1 MSAYGLAELVEDGA
15 PLVQCVGASRSPL
28 RNVPV

>member
-1 MSAYGLAELVEDGA
+1 MSAYGLAELAEDGA
-15 PLVQCVGASRSPL
+15 PLVQCAGASWSPM